1 MLEESVNLRKV
12 VIDKTVC
19 IESMLEKHL
28 AVCLSSMPGA
38 GKKTAVRTLLE
49 KHPEVNAVFCSVDEI
64 EDGSAMDRRKKDSVN
79 WYLIRKPQGDRYPDS
94 PRGFWRFV
102 RAMPKEDRILL
113 AVDGR
118 MPEGFLEFIWNGI
131 MAAVMPENFWFTE
144 AETYRY
150 LKAARSRLKF
160 REVHYLTGGW
170 AGCIAMLVR
179 LERQLGTHWN
189 AWELCSRYE
198 IRAYLC
204 SRILNVLPQDERK
217 MVSERAAFPYLNEEL
232 SSLLWQETDRKTEE
246 NLFIRGIF
254 VYLPGKEAWHIQPAL
269 RMAAERSVPPE
280 LFRRALS
287 WYEARGRIQDAL
299 TCCWY
304 LKDRE
309 TYEEC
314 LIRNYD
320 KIPFLNY
327 EKPGKNAA
335 GRRSPELFYIE
346 WMDACL
352 RQDAAAMEQM
362 RERLQDLRAEGAE
375 QEGDGQKRKEI
386 ILNIAYTDPG
396 ISTKEWMELL
406 REETEPGRPIR
417 LYFILGESVSYL
429 SGLRDLSELF
439 ACGKKERETWRELW
453 EERLAPEA
461 QIPYRLAQMEY
472 EYQTDSASAR
482 GGGVLADFPETD
494 AETPWQIRLGTMYLA
509 YLYADGR
516 ASGEHVRKHIRKL
529 ADSLD
534 REESQVCRWNARALL
549 YLAEARWG
557 ERDDL
562 MQWIRETDGEIEND
576 AGKTR
581 FYMAAEVKVNLYL
594 GNYGYAESIL
604 DVLIPYFERNGN
616 HRWLAESLFQMA
628 VVRWESGE
636 KLRALETAARSLE
649 TAGLYRYVRIYT
661 GYGAAGAELLQ
672 EYRSRLESAPAP
684 HLQEKKKYRYGS
696 VLNMPPED
704 WLDYIIRKASRQK
717 KHYPDLSE
725 DRLNI
730 YRAER
735 LTATE
740 LIVLRYLEEGYSNA
754 VIGGKMNI
762 RLSTVKSHV
771 YNIFRKLGVTTR
783 LQAVQKARENGILQ
797 E

>member
-1 MLEESVNLRKV
+1 LLEESVNLRKV

-131 MAAVMPENFWFTE
+131 MAVVMPENFWFTE

-150 LKAARSRLKF
+150 LKACRSRLKY
-160 REVHYLTGGW
+160 REVYYLTGGW

-179 LERQLGTHWN
+179 LERQLGEHWS
-189 AWELCSRYE
+189 AWELCSLYE
-198 IRAYLC
+198 IRAYI
-204 SRILNVLPQDERK
+204 RGEILNVLPADELK
-217 MVSERAAFPYLNEEL
+217 MLSERAAYPYLNEEL
-232 SSLLWQETDRKTEE
+232 CSVLWENTDRKTEE
-246 NLFIRGIF
+246 NLFIRGAM
-254 VYLPGKEAWHIQPAL
+254 VYLPGKEAWHVQPAL
-269 RMAAERSVPPE
+269 RMTVKQAAPPE
-280 LFRRALS
+280 LCRKAMA
-287 WYEARGRIQDAL
+287 WYEAHGRIQDAL
-299 TCCWY
+299 MCCWY
-304 LKDRE
+304 LQDRE
-309 TYEEC
+309 AHEEC

-327 EKPGKNAA
+327 EKPRWSTENH
-335 GRRSPELFYIE
+335 RMPELFYIE
-346 WMDACL
+346 WMEAFL
-352 RQDAAAMEQM
+352 RRDAAAMKQM
-362 RERLQDLRAEGAE
+362 RGRLSKLREEAERENKG
-375 QEGDGQKRKEI
+375 RKITEI
-386 ILNIAYTDPG
+386 FLNIAYTDPE
-396 ISTKEWMELL
+396 ISAKEWMELL
-406 REETEPGRPIR
+406 REESDPGCPIR

-429 SGLRDLSELF
+429 SGLRDLSDLF
-439 ACGKKERETWRELW
+439 ACGKKERKMWQELW
-453 EERLAPEA
+453 EERLAPEN
-461 QIPYRLAQMEY
+461 QIPYRLARMEY
-472 EYQTDSASAR
+472 DFQTDAASAR
-482 GGGVLADFPETD
+482 SGGELADIPE
-494 AETPWQIRLGTMYLA
+494 AELETPWQIRLGTMYLA
-509 YLYADGR
+509 YLYADSR
-516 ASGEHVRKHIRKL
+516 ESGEHVRKYIRDL
-529 ADSLD
+529 AESLD

-562 MQWIRETDGEIEND
+562 MQWIRETGGDIEND

-604 DVLIPYFERNGN
+604 KVLIPYFTRNRN
-616 HRWLAESLFQMA
+616 HRWLAESLFQRA
-628 VVRWESGE
+628 VIQWESGE
-636 KLRALETAARSLE
+636 KLRAMETAAESLE
-649 TAGLYRYVRIYT
+649 AAEPYRYVRIYT
-661 GYGAAGAELLQ
+661 GYGARGAEVLE
-672 EYRSRLESAPAP
+672 EYRNWLENTRPP
-684 HLQEKKKYRYGS
+684 DLRRKKQYKYGS
-696 VLNMPPED
+696 VLNMSSEE
-704 WLDYIIRKASRQK
+704 WLDYIIRRAARQK
-717 KHYPDLSE
+717 KHYPNLTEDLQ
-725 DRLNI
+725 NI
-730 YRAER
+730 YRTER

-740 LIVLRYLEEGYSNA
+740 VIVLRYLEEGYSNA
-754 VIGGKMNI
+754 VICEKMNI
-762 RLSTVKSHV
+762 RLSTVKSHI

-783 LQAVQKARENGILQ
+783 LQAVQKARETDILQ
-797 E
+797 G

>member
-1 MLEESVNLRKV
+1 MHEESVNLREV
-12 VIDKTVC
+12 VIDKTAG
-19 IESMLEKHL
+19 IESMLKEHL
-28 AVCLSSMPGA
+28 AVCLSSMPGT
-38 GKKTAVRTLLE
+38 GKKMAVRILLE

-64 EDGSAMDRRKKDSVN
+64 EDGSAMDRRKKDGVN

-94 PRGFWRFV
+94 SRGFWRFV
-102 RAMPKEDRILL
+102 RTMPREDRILL

-131 MAAVMPENFWFTE
+131 MAVVMPENFWFTE

-150 LKAARSRLKF
+150 LKESRSRLKY

-170 AGCIAMLVR
+170 AGCISMMVR
-179 LERQLGTHWN
+179 LERQLGARWSV
-189 AWELCSRYE
+189 WELCSRYE
-198 IRAYLC
+198 ISAYIR
-204 SRILNVLPQDERK
+204 SRILNVLPQDELE
-217 MVSERAAFPYLNEEL
+217 MVRERAAFPYLNEEL
-232 SSLLWQETDRKTEE
+232 SSVLWENTDRRTEE
-246 NLFIRGIF
+246 NLFLRGAF
-254 VYLPGKEAWHIQPAL
+254 VYLPGKDAWHIQPAL
-269 RMAAERSVPPE
+269 RMTAERTAPPE
-280 LFRRALS
+280 LCRKAVA

-304 LKDRE
+304 LQDSE
-309 TYEEC
+309 AYEEC

-327 EKPGKNAA
+327 ERPGRKADS
-335 GRRSPELFYIE
+335 RRSPELFYLE
-346 WMDACL
+346 WMDVCL
-352 RQDAAAMEQM
+352 RQDTAAMEQM
-362 RERLQDLRAEGAE
+362 RERLRDLRAEG
-375 QEGDGQKRKEI
+375 GKRENGREKMTEI
-386 ILNIAYTDPG
+386 FLNIAYTDPG

-406 REETEPGRPIR
+406 REDTEPGRPIR

-439 ACGKKERETWRELW
+439 SCGKKEREAWRKLW
-453 EERLAPEA
+453 EERLAPDD

-472 EYQTDSASAR
+472 DYQTDAVSAW
-482 GGGVLADFPETD
+482 GDGVFVNIPD
-494 AETPWQIRLGTMYLA
+494 AEAPWQIRLGMMYLA
-509 YLYADGR
+509 YLYADSR
-516 ASGEHVRKHIRKL
+516 ASGEHVRKYIRDL

-604 DVLIPYFERNGN
+604 EVLIPYFERSGN
-616 HRWLAESLFQMA
+616 YRWLAEALFQLA
-628 VVRWESGE
+628 VVLWGKGE
-636 KLRALETAARSLE
+636 KPRALEMAAKSLE
-649 TAGLYRYVRIYT
+649 TAGPYRYVRIYT
-661 GYGAAGAELLQ
+661 GYGIGGAELLR
-672 EYRSRLESAPAP
+672 EYKRRLESARAP
-684 HLQEKKKYRYGS
+684 QLQGKKKYRYGS
-696 VLNMPPED
+696 VLNMTPEE

-754 VIGGKMNI
+754 VIGEKMNI

-771 YNIFRKLGVTTR
+771 YNIFRKLGAATR

>member
-1 MLEESVNLRKV
+1 MKSVRNV
-12 VIDKTVC
+12 TVDKTAR
-19 IESMLEKHL
+19 IEEMLPDCL
-28 AVCLSSMPGA
+28 AVCLSGMPGM
-38 GKKTAVRTLLE
+38 GRKTAVRVLLD
-49 KHPEVNAVFCSVDEI
+49 KHPEVNAVFCSVGEI
-64 EDGSAMDRRKKDSVN
+64 EDGSALERRTEGCPN
-79 WYLIRKPQGDRYPDS
+79 WYLVRKPEGSRYPDS
-94 PRGFWRFV
+94 NEGFRTFV
-102 RAMPKEDRILL
+102 RSMPRTDRIIL
-113 AVDGR
+113 AVDGLV
-118 MPEGFLEFIWNGI
+118 PESFLELIWEGV
-131 MAAVMPENFWFTE
+131 MSVVMPESFWFTE
-144 AETYRY
+144 EETYRY
-150 LKAARSRLKF
+150 LKECGSALRY
-160 REVHYLTGGW
+160 REVYYMTGGW
-170 AGCIAMLVR
+170 AGCIAMMVR
-179 LERQLGTHWN
+179 LAKQLKERWSAQELG
-189 AWELCSRYE
+189 SRYE
-198 IRAYLC
+198 IRKYI
-204 SRILNVLPQDERK
+204 RQQILATLPEDELNLLK
-217 MVSERAAFPYLNEEL
+217 ERAAFPSLDQELEAVLWEDPDKDLEE
-232 SSLLWQETDRKTEE
+232 R
-246 NLFIRGIF
+246 LFVRGAL
-254 VYLPGKEAWHIQPAL
+254 VYVPESDTWHVQPAL
-269 RMAAERSVPPE
+269 RMAMEEYASPE
-280 LFRRALS
+280 LCARAVA
-287 WYEARGRIQDAL
+287 WYESKGQIQNAL

-304 LKDRE
+304 LQDSRR
-309 TYEEC
+309 YREC

-320 KIPFLNY
+320 KVPFLNY
-327 EKPGKNAA
+327 ERSG
-335 GRRSPELFYIE
+335 GERDRRIPQLLYLEWMELF
-346 WMDACL
+346 L
-352 RQDAAAMEQM
+352 RQDMTGLAALREQMDVLAKEAAASGADPDV
-362 RERLQDLRAEGAE
+362 LAE
-375 QEGDGQKRKEI
+375 I
-386 ILNIAYTDPG
+386 CLNIAYTDPW
-396 ISTKEWMELL
+396 ITTAEWMRML
-406 REETEPGRPIR
+406 RDRTTPGRPVR
-417 LYFILGESVSYL
+417 LYFMLGESVSYL
-429 SGLRDLSELF
+429 SGLRDLSDLF
-439 ACGKKERETWRELW
+439 ACGKKERKMWQELW
-453 EERLAPEA
+453 EERLAPEN

-482 GGGVLADFPETD
+482 GGGVLADLPETD

-604 DVLIPYFERNGN
+604 EVLIPYFERSGN
-616 HRWLAESLFQMA
+616 YRWLAEALFQLA
-628 VVRWESGE
+628 VVRWGKGE
-636 KLRALETAARSLE
+636 KPRALEMAAKSLE
-649 TAGLYRYVRIYT
+649 TAGPYRYVRIYT
-661 GYGAAGAELLQ
+661 GYGIGGAELLR
-672 EYRSRLESAPAP
+672 EYKRRLESARAP
-684 HLQEKKKYRYGS
+684 QLQGKKKYRYGS
-696 VLNMPPED
+696 VLNMTPEE